1 MSPTVIPFRSAAA
14 LDPAVLDPTHEAHD
28 AAVEGSVA
36 GTVERTVDGTV
47 DADMALVAT
56 NIGRFGM
63 HLVHVGEGC
72 SCGDCTTAP
81 LPPDQ
86 RFGYTVG
93 LTGLGHPELLV
104 RGLGARETAV
114 LLDRWGDTVL
124 GGHVFDA
131 GHLLCE
137 GPGGT
142 TWELV
147 PVHHPSETLRW
158 AARYYRGTA
167 SGALGTGLSALELI
181 PARRPCPCD
190 WCGRGRVATGP
201 S

>member
-1 MSPTVIPFRSAAA
+1 MSSTVIPFRPAPTTAA
-14 LDPAVLDPTHEAHD
+14 EAGV
-28 AAVEGSVA
+28 AA
-36 GTVERTVDGTV
+36 GTGV

-56 NIGRFGM
+56 NIERVGM

-72 SCGDCTTAP
+72 TCGDCAAAP
-81 LPPDQ
+81 LPLDQ

-93 LTGLGHPELLV
+93 LTDHGHPELLV
-104 RGLGARETAV
+104 RGLGARETAG
-114 LLDRWGDTVL
+114 LLNRWGDTVL

-137 GPGGT
+137 GPHGA

-147 PVHHPSETLRW
+147 PVHRPPETLRW
-158 AARYYRGTA
+158 AARYYRVA
-167 SGALGTGLSALELI
+167 DSAALPTGLSALELI

-190 WCGRGRVATGP
+190 WCG
-201 S
+201 